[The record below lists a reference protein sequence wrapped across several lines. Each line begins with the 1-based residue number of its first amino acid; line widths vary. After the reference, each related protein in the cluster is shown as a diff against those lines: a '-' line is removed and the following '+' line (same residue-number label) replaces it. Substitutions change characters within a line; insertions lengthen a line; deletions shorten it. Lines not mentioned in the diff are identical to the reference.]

1 MKRIAHLLI
10 PAVLYACSTSQAE
23 DAEVARLS
31 HIEPATTEVG
41 TEPVVKGAFELELIS
56 NGKLEAQRRAVV
68 PFAVQEQILSVSV
81 RQHFQ
86 SACQGFQSIFSLCL
100 LSEILDVD
108 TMHQV
113 FYELETETA

>member
-108 TMHQV
+108 AMHLV
-113 FYELETETA
+113 LHELETETA